1 LAKDELSSRL
11 APPSGF
17 APPASASVDGV
28 TLDLLTLAQEICRRY
43 RLQYPDEEA
52 RYGEAGHAWCVHDIQ
67 HQLNWAAGDVNGFF
81 EMKPQVA
88 WLAKVLEARQF
99 PLDRLAV
106 GLDLG
111 AEVLLEQVGGSAG
124 QRLAAV
130 LSDAGSYVRSRDTF
144 LAGDA

>member
-1 LAKDELSSRL
+1 MDKGSRRL

-17 APPASASVDGV
+17 APPAVAFVDGV
-28 TLDLLTLAQEICRRY
+28 TLDLLALAQEICRRY
-43 RLQYPDEEA
+43 RLHYPDERA
-52 RYGEAGHAWCVHDIQ
+52 RYGDAGHAWCVHDIQ

-88 WLAKVLEARQF
+88 WLAEVLEARQF

-111 AEVLLEQVGGSAG
+111 AEVLLEQVGGRAA

-130 LSDAGSYVRSRDTF
+130 LSDAGSYVRSRATF
-144 LAGDA
+144 LTGDA